1 MKSLHQTYEINSSI
15 EKVWEAL
22 VNPKQIDKWGGGKA
36 AMSEEVGFEFQL
48 WDGEIYGKNIEVIKN
63 EKLVQEWYS
72 GIWDKPSIVT
82 FLLKQKGNKTIVD
95 LKQIDIP
102 DNELRDIEEGWQDY
116 YMGPLKKLLES

>member
-1 MKSLHQTYEINSSI
+1 MKVLHQTYEINASI
-15 EKVWEAL
+15 DKVWDAL

-36 AMSEEVGFEFQL
+36 KMSEEIGFEFEL
-48 WDGEIYGKNIEVIKN
+48 WDGEIHGKNIKVVKN

-82 FLLKQKGNKTIVD
+82 FLLKQVGDKTIVD

-102 DNELRDIEEGWQDY
+102 DTEARDIEDGWQDY
-116 YMGPLKKLLES
+116 YMEPLKKLLES